1 MSTTKPPIWYWII
14 SVIALIWNGLGVMQY
29 LARAYATDEMIATL
43 PEEAQAEFLVEH
55 PAWYTAAFAIAV
67 FCGALGAL
75 SLLLRKKWAY
85 FLFVISAFGAIIQHI
100 YLFINVEMSG
110 TQLVM
115 PLMVILVCLFLIWYA
130 KNSIQKDWI
139 R

>member
-14 SVIALIWNGLGVMQY
+14 SVIALVWNGLGVMQY